1 MPNNGFHLPYNIYMK
16 KYSIR
21 RVICYM
27 SNKTTI
33 PHKLNKIFAK
43 KDKLYFTLIMLTSIA
58 MSFLHAISVA
68 SMFPFIDMIMNP
80 GVIHSNKWLFFFF
93 SFFNF
98 SSTSSFTIFSGALVF
113 FSILLSN
120 SLSLLLVY
128 GKTKFTNRNNYL
140 LSGRLLKKY
149 MSKDYLYFLNK
160 NTSELSK
167 NILTEANE
175 FTGSFL
181 MPLLMIITNLFMI
194 TFIISTLLIVDFK
207 NTIFIMIFA
216 ASVLLVFKMLFGR
229 KITEKGSER
238 RGINKRRHKLIS
250 ESLSGIKTIKAFNIE
265 EYFINQYSKSS
276 RKLSK
281 INVYVRMLETFPKKI
296 IEVILF
302 GGIVVFLISLI
313 LSERNI
319 QEIIPLVG
327 FFVFAIYKLMPVI
340 NSLFKEISDVYYHI
354 PILDRI
360 YEDLIEEKEEE
371 KAITKQNN
379 VGVNDGSLGV
389 KLREGSREERQDII
403 EFKSEIRIE
412 GISFTYPKSERLI
425 LNDLSLEIQKNKI
438 VSFVGA
444 TGSGKTTLIDIIL
457 GLLKPQSGSIV
468 VDGVYLDE
476 SNISSWQKHI
486 GYVPQDV
493 YITDD
498 TIEKNV
504 AFGIP
509 DNEINKEKVRN
520 VLKMVSLYEFIENEL
535 PDKFETKIGERGIRF
550 SGGQKQRIGLARA
563 LYRDPSVLILDEATS
578 ALDNKTESD
587 IVDTIKSLSK
597 EMTIIMI
604 AHRLTTVKE
613 SDVIYF
619 LSNGCISGCGTY
631 DELLENNAEFRE
643 LSKSNNN

>member
-1 MPNNGFHLPYNIYMK
+1 MF
-16 KYSIR
+16 
-21 RVICYM
+21 
-27 SNKTTI
+27 NKLMI
-33 PHKLNKIFAK
+33 FQKLNKLFTE
-43 KDKLYFTLIMLTSIA
+43 KDKTYFTLIMFTSIA

-80 GVIHSNKWLFFFF
+80 DVIYSNRWLFFFF
-93 SFFNF
+93 SSLNF

-113 FSILLSN
+113 LSILLSN

-128 GKTKFTNRNNYL
+128 GKSKFTNRNNYL
-140 LSGRLLKKY
+140 ISERLLKKY
-149 MSKDYLYFLNK
+149 MSKDYSFFLNK

-167 NILTEANE
+167 NILTEVNE

-265 EYFINQYSKSS
+265 EYFISQYSKSAK
-276 RKLSK
+276 KLSK
-281 INVYVRMLETFPKKI
+281 INVYVKMLETFPKKI

-354 PILDRI
+354 PILNKI
-360 YEDLIEEKEEE
+360 YEDLIEEKEE

-379 VGVNDGSLGV
+379 VGVNDGSLGI
-389 KLREGSREERQDII
+389 KLREGGREEKKDII
-403 EFKSEIRIE
+403 EFRSEIRIE

-457 GLLKPQSGSIV
+457 GLLKPQRGRMM
-468 VDGVYLDE
+468 VDGVYLDD

-498 TIEKNV
+498 TIEKNI
-504 AFGIP
+504 AFGIS

-587 IVDTIKSLSK
+587 IVDTIKALSK
-597 EMTIIMI
+597 EITIIMI

-631 DELLENNAEFRE
+631 DELLENNVEFRK
-643 LSKSNNN
+643 LSKSNKN